1 MSYHHL
7 RSGCYICAQNESW
20 ARTMHGHHH
29 DHPGHSHAP
38 ADFGRAFAIGIL
50 LNVGFVAIEAF
61 YGLMSGSL
69 ALLADAGHN
78 LSDVLSLVVAWA
90 GVELAKR
97 KIGRASCRE
106 RVCQYV

>member
-1 MSYHHL
+1 
-7 RSGCYICAQNESW
+7 
-20 ARTMHGHHH
+20 MHGHHH

-61 YGLMSGSL
+61 YGLMSGSM

-97 KIGRASCRE
+97 MPSRRFTYRSEERRVGKECVSTGRVWCATSIE
-106 RVCQYV
+106 K